1 MRHEIVAKQTKKINL
16 RTDKHDLARVTFNLI
31 IYKFN
36 MMMKIS
42 MIKKTVHLNSIS
54 MKTQFITIHKKMKQW

>member
-1 MRHEIVAKQTKKINL
+1 MRHEIVAKQTKNNL

-36 MMMKIS
+36 MMKIS
-42 MIKKTVHLNSIS
+42 MIKKAVRLNSIS
-54 MKTQFITIHKKMKQW
+54 MSCENTVYHRT